1 MKQKKVVIA
10 GAAGRDFH
18 NFLTYYKNNSNY
30 KVIAFTATQ
39 IPYIDDKKFPKE
51 LAGKKYSQGIPII
64 PEKQLPN
71 LIKKHDVDDVVLSYS
86 DLPYDYV
93 MHFASKVQAAGAN
106 FIMLGPKDTMIKSKK
121 PVVSVTAVRTGCGKS
136 QTTRKVADT
145 LKLKGKK
152 VIAIRHPMPY
162 GDLVKQKVQRFATFE
177 DLIKHKTTIEEQEEY
192 QPWIDRGMIIYAGVD
207 YEAILKQAE
216 KEADII
222 LFDGGNNDFSFY
234 KPDLNIVVVDPHRPG
249 HEIKYYPGEIN
260 LRMAD
265 VIVINKIKTALKK
278 NVEIVIN
285 NIKKYN
291 PKAKIIKAESE
302 IIVDK
307 PELIRGKRVLLIGDG
322 PTLTH
327 GGMRYSAATVAAKKY
342 RARKII
348 NAKKHAVGTLKETYK
363 KYPHVTYELP
373 AMGYSKK
380 QLKDLEMSVNKSK
393 CDVVIDGSPA
403 DLKRLI
409 KINKPIVKVKY
420 ELKEIGIPNLNTV
433 LTSFLRKKK

>member
-1 MKQKKVVIA
+1 MKQKKVIIA

-18 NFLTYYKNNSNY
+18 NFFTYYQNKKEY
-30 KVIAFTATQ
+30 KIVAFTATQ

-51 LAGKKYSQGIPII
+51 LAGKAYPKGIPII

-71 LIKKHDVDDVVLSYS
+71 LIKKHDVDDVVLAYS

-106 FIMLGPKDTMIKSKK
+106 FVMLGPKDTMIKSKK
-121 PVVSVTAVRTGCGKS
+121 PVISVVAVRTGCGKS
-136 QTTRKVADT
+136 QTTRKVANIIQE
-145 LKLKGKK
+145 KGKR

-192 QPWIDRGMIIYAGVD
+192 QPWIDQGMVIYAGVD
-207 YEAILKQAE
+207 FGAILKEAE
-216 KEADII
+216 KEADIV

-260 LRMAD
+260 FRMAD

-278 NVEIVIN
+278 NVETVIR

-291 PKAKIIKAESE
+291 PKAIIIKAESE

-307 PELIRGKRVLLIGDG
+307 PGLIRGKRVLLIGDG

-327 GGMRYSAATVAAKKY
+327 GGMRYSAATVAARKY
-342 RARKII
+342 RAKIAI
-348 NAKKHAVGTLKETYK
+348 NARKYAVGSLRKTYEK
-363 KYPHVTYELP
+363 FPHIIYELP
-373 AMGYSKK
+373 AMGYNKQ
-380 QLKDLEMSVNKSK
+380 QLKDLEMSINRSK

-420 ELKEIGIPNLNTV
+420 ELKEIGTPNLNTV
-433 LTSFLRKKK
+433 LTSFLRKKR

>member
-1 MKQKKVVIA
+1 
-10 GAAGRDFH
+10 
-18 NFLTYYKNNSNY
+18 
-30 KVIAFTATQ
+30 
-39 IPYIDDKKFPKE
+39 
-51 LAGKKYSQGIPII
+51 
-64 PEKQLPN
+64 
-71 LIKKHDVDDVVLSYS
+71 
-86 DLPYDYV
+86 

-106 FIMLGPKDTMIKSKK
+106 FVMLGPKDTMIKSKK
-121 PVVSVTAVRTGCGKS
+121 PVISVVAVRTGCGKS
-136 QTTRKVADT
+136 QTTRKVANIIQE
-145 LKLKGKK
+145 KGKR

-192 QPWIDRGMIIYAGVD
+192 QPWIDQGMVIYAGVD
-207 YEAILKQAE
+207 FGAILKEAE
-216 KEADII
+216 KEADIV

-260 LRMAD
+260 FRMAD

-278 NVEIVIN
+278 NVETVIR

-291 PKAKIIKAESE
+291 PKAIIIKAESE

-307 PELIRGKRVLLIGDG
+307 PGLIRGKRVLLIGDG

-327 GGMRYSAATVAAKKY
+327 GGMRYSAATVAARKY
-342 RARKII
+342 RAKIAI
-348 NAKKHAVGTLKETYK
+348 NARKYAVGSLRKTYEK
-363 KYPHVTYELP
+363 FPHIIYELP
-373 AMGYSKK
+373 AMGYNKQ
-380 QLKDLEMSVNKSK
+380 QLKDLEMSINRSK

-420 ELKEIGIPNLNTV
+420 ELKEIGTPNLNTV
-433 LTSFLRKKK
+433 LTSFLRKKR